1 MWPPGEDALAGRAAN
16 LVGGGDVG
24 AEADAI
30 AAIAISLSCGSSVLA
45 FLLAPKVV
53 VGGEDG
59 AGVSRAAVPASG
71 VFGASGAVTK
81 EKLLGDPGT
90 VPAGSPI
97 VTSGGGGGGGC

>member
-1 MWPPGEDALAGRAAN
+1 MAVVRAN
-16 LVGGGDVG
+16 LVGGGDAG

-30 AAIAISLSCGSSVLA
+30 AISLSSGSSVLA
-45 FLLAPKVV
+45 FLPTFKVV

-59 AGVSRAAVPASG
+59 AAGVSRAAVPASG
-71 VFGASGAVTK
+71 VFGASGPVTK
-81 EKLLGDPGT
+81 EKLLGDPGI

>member
-1 MWPPGEDALAGRAAN
+1 MAVRAAN
-16 LVGGGDVG
+16 LVGGGDAG
-24 AEADAI
+24 AEAD
-30 AAIAISLSCGSSVLA
+30 AIAISLSCGSSVLA
-45 FLLAPKVV
+45 FLLTFKVV
-53 VGGEDG
+53 IAGGEDG
-59 AGVSRAAVPASG
+59 AGVSRAAVPAFG

>member
-1 MWPPGEDALAGRAAN
+1 MAARAAS

-30 AAIAISLSCGSSVLA
+30 AISLSFGSSVLA

-53 VGGEDG
+53 AGTGEDG
-59 AGVSRAAVPASG
+59 AGVCRAAVPASG

-90 VPAGSPI
+90 VPAGSI

>member
-30 AAIAISLSCGSSVLA
+30 AISLSCGCSVLA

-71 VFGASGAVTK
+71 VFDASGAVTK